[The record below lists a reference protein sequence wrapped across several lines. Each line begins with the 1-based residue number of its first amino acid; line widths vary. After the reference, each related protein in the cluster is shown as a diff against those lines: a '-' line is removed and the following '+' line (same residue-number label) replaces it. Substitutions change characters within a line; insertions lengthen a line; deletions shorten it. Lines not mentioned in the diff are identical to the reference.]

1 MHVCLKMKTG
11 TEVEAAF
18 CYACSAR
25 GNINFNI
32 NMCIKIEWMKK
43 LDYQFAHNVWSKKNK
58 I

>member
-11 TEVEAAF
+11 TRRLFVLHAYNAK
-18 CYACSAR
+18 

-43 LDYQFAHNVWSKKNK
+43 LNYQFAHNV
-58 I
+58 